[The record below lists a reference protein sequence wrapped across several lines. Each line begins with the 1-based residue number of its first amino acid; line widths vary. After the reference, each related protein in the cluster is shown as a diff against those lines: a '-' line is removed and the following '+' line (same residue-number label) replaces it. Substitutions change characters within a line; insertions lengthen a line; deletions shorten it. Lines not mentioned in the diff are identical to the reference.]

1 MLYKTI
7 DDNPNH
13 FYKLANVDKGDLYY
27 EFGERY
33 YKKKFLMKYF
43 KKELEYFQ
51 LNEMM
56 KKIRGT
62 SINQLSILY
71 NESTM
76 INCNSLQ
83 TNHSTQGA
91 IKKYNPTTQEL
102 NTHFSKLFFKETFF
116 DIAKKKY
123 HSAANQ

>member
-71 NESTM
+71 N
-76 INCNSLQ
+76 
-83 TNHSTQGA
+83 
-91 IKKYNPTTQEL
+91 
-102 NTHFSKLFFKETFF
+102 
-116 DIAKKKY
+116 
-123 HSAANQ
+123 